1 MKCVVCNS
9 GDIVKKMVDEEF
21 KSGDDIILYPF
32 EVLVCN
38 TCGERYYDR
47 PTMIKLE
54 EIRKKVREKTIV
66 VAKVG
71 NVFRPRVA

>member
-9 GDIVKKMVDEEF
+9 EDIVKKTVDEEF
-21 KSGDDIILYPF
+21 KSGDDIILYPV

-38 TCGERYYDR
+38 ACGERYYDR
-47 PTMIKLE
+47 PTMMKLE
-54 EIRKKVREKTIV
+54 EIRKKIREKTIA

-71 NVFRPRVA
+71 EVFRPKVA